1 MYHNRLLFGKIDTN
15 TSTAHRAYANAGFDG
30 KSLHSPIRFRVFE
43 EDRSADG
50 ALMNETRVW
59 IGCMCNMNRIYII
72 SKLLDIQPL
81 PQANRQIYT

>member
-50 ALMNETRVW
+50 ALGR
-59 IGCMCNMNRIYII
+59 
-72 SKLLDIQPL
+72 
-81 PQANRQIYT
+81 